1 MTFHRRTM
9 IPWRVGWEAFEWMNA
24 VSGDRKKAF
33 SQNLL
38 HRISPPIA
46 MYCISTPIVLLIV
59 FLPPSYPPLM
69 LRSNA
74 PWLRKREKFA
84 FVRRGSWCWLAGM
97 IHYVKRVPLKISFS
111 IMFKNAGSHT
121 PDVCLSFLLIPTC
134 CRLVGG
140 VGWLGCVVCVCV
152 CVCVCVRGV
161 WEVKTQLLFLILS
174 TGNIRGQS
182 SRCFALCWQY
192 ISGRQQNIFL
202 VGNITLYLM
211 AASRSPSFSRQSR
224 AAPSQIQMERNGEV
238 HFI

>member
-1 MTFHRRTM
+1 MHRDS
-9 IPWRVGWEAFEWMNA
+9 V
-24 VSGDRKKAF
+24 
-33 SQNLL
+33 
-38 HRISPPIA
+38 
-46 MYCISTPIVLLIV
+46 
-59 FLPPSYPPLM
+59 
-69 LRSNA
+69 
-74 PWLRKREKFA
+74 KREKFA

-121 PDVCLSFLLIPTC
+121 PDVCLSFLLIPTGSV
-134 CRLVGG
+134 RG
-140 VGWLGCVVCVCV
+140 V
-152 CVCVCVRGV
+152 GV

-224 AAPSQIQMERNGEV
+224 NSICCT
-238 HFI
+238 